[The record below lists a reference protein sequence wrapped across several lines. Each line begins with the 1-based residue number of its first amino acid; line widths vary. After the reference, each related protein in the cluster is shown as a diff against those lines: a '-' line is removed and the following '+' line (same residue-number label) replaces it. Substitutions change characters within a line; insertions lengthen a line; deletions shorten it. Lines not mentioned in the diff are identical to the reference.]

1 MTGHKWYKQHLSY
14 RLVNWP
20 ERLPEPAVR
29 GAVRAAFQLWSNV
42 SALEFWEAPATGPA
56 DIRLTFFQGDHNDG
70 LANAFDGPGAATKSL
85 SARQEGP
92 LARRGSLGVGSA
104 VSILLEAMAKPGS
117 PPKDPPSPHLK
128 NGDNRLCPKCT
139 GWLKGQPDKVWCGK
153 HFW

>member
-1 MTGHKWYKQHLSY
+1 M
-14 RLVNWP
+14 
-20 ERLPEPAVR
+20 
-29 GAVRAAFQLWSNV
+29 

-128 NGDNRLCPKCT
+128 NGNNRLCPKCT